1 MEQKFLKPKFS
12 LNSENSTTHYTEFVV
27 NQLER
32 GYGTTLANALRRT
45 LLSSVPGISV
55 YAIKI
60 AGVSHE
66 FTAVKGVIENVS
78 EIILNV
84 KDLVLAFDGDI
95 QKEEKITSLKINVTG
110 EQEVTAG
117 DIICPTEVRV
127 VNPDLVIAT
136 TTSRNVVFD
145 MELFVK
151 KSRGY
156 SSFENN
162 KKEIANSS
170 GIIAIDADYSPV
182 SKVEYKVEPVTKTI
196 KDVEYEKL
204 TIGVQTNGSIKAA
217 SAIAMAAKILMSH
230 IEFFINLDDNVKNFE
245 VISIVNEKENDS
257 LNLALEELNLTV
269 RSYNCLKRDG
279 FKTLGDIASKSL
291 EEIKQIK
298 HLGSKSVKEIEDC
311 IARNNLEFSNKN

>member
-1 MEQKFLKPKFS
+1 MEQQFLKPKFS
-12 LNSENSTTHYTEFVV
+12 LNSENSTAHYSEFVV

-32 GYGTTLANALRRT
+32 GYGTTLGNALRRT
-45 LLSSVPGISV
+45 LLSSVPGICV

-60 AGVSHE
+60 TGVSHE
-66 FTAVKGVIENVS
+66 FTSVKGVIENVS

-95 QKEEKITSLKINVTG
+95 QKEEKITNLIINIKG
-110 EQEVTAG
+110 EQKITAA
-117 DIICPTEVRV
+117 DIICPTGVRV
-127 VNPDLVIAT
+127 VNPELIIAS
-136 TTSRNVVFD
+136 TTSRNVLFE
-145 MELFVK
+145 MELMVK

-156 SSFENN
+156 ASFEDN

-170 GIIAIDADYSPV
+170 GIITIDANYSPV
-182 SKVEYKVEPVTKTI
+182 EKVEYKIEPITKTI
-196 KDVEYEKL
+196 KGVEYEKL
-204 TIGVQTNGSIKAA
+204 VLGVQTNGSVKPT

-230 IEFFINLDDNVKNFE
+230 IEFFVNLDDNVKNFE
-245 VISIVNEKENDS
+245 VISIANEKENDS

-279 FKTLGDIASKSL
+279 FKTLGDIAKKSL

-298 HLGSKSVKEIEDC
+298 HLGSKSVKEIEEC
-311 IARNNLEFSNKN
+311 VAKCNLEFANKN